1 MIHYGD
7 ITKIKGDSVPIVDI
21 ITGGSPCQD
30 LSVAGKRAG
39 LAGERSGLF
48 MEQIRIIKEM
58 REYDRRH
65 NGRTDFSIRPRWM
78 VWENVPGA
86 FSSNGGE
93 DFRAVLEE
101 TAKVAER
108 DARIPRLEGGY
119 DGHRQDVSW
128 EQGGLLLGVYM
139 MHSFGEYPREENE
152 SRLSQILEEKP
163 LLKYCLSARACQGIL
178 NRAAKRGKELPEMLR
193 IALERQSVSSN
204 VQDVRGGVKESS
216 SSTNESQ
223 PSQHSTTSQ
232 CYGISAYES
241 NAMKSPNP
249 HSGIYEADTSR
260 TLSINGGNPA
270 CNQGGIC
277 VLEGNGQRESHKGDG
292 YAESETM
299 YTLNTIERHAVC
311 CSQDAYDKYTENDV
325 SATIKQ
331 SGGIYGGGQSH

>member
-1 MIHYGD
+1 
-7 ITKIKGDSVPIVDI
+7 
-21 ITGGSPCQD
+21 
-30 LSVAGKRAG
+30 
-39 LAGERSGLF
+39 
-48 MEQIRIIKEM
+48 
-58 REYDRRH
+58 
-65 NGRTDFSIRPRWM
+65 
-78 VWENVPGA
+78 
-86 FSSNGGE
+86 
-93 DFRAVLEE
+93 
-101 TAKVAER
+101 
-108 DARIPRLEGGY
+108 
-119 DGHRQDVSW
+119 
-128 EQGGLLLGVYM
+128 

-178 NRAAKRGKELPEMLR
+178 NRATKRGKELPEMLQ

-216 SSTNESQ
+216 SNTNESQ

-277 VLEGNGQRESHKGDG
+277 VLEGNGQRESNKGDG
-292 YAESETM
+292 YAESETR

-331 SGGIYGGGQSH
+331 SGGIYGGGSESLVIQ

>member
-1 MIHYGD
+1 MTGVTDKEQLMDGQQTIFDLD
-7 ITKIKGDSVPIVDI
+7 IWSGKMCQELVAQTREKTSGQSSKRRQKWQKGMPAYL
-21 ITGGSPCQD
+21 D
-30 LSVAGKRAG
+30 LRMA
-39 LAGERSGLF
+39 
-48 MEQIRIIKEM
+48 
-58 REYDRRH
+58 
-65 NGRTDFSIRPRWM
+65 
-78 VWENVPGA
+78 
-86 FSSNGGE
+86 
-93 DFRAVLEE
+93 
-101 TAKVAER
+101 
-108 DARIPRLEGGY
+108 
-119 DGHRQDVSW
+119 DGHTPDASW
-128 EQGGLLLGVYM
+128 EMGGALLGAYM

-216 SSTNESQ
+216 SNTNESQ

-331 SGGIYGGGQSH
+331 SGGIYGGGSESLVIQ